1 MDDFFIFLKPY
12 FNYFLQCIKEFT
24 LLNNNFFIS
33 CCIFCI
39 CVLSG
44 FVTLIICCAVRP
56 RKQSAKPILILY
68 VASFFT
74 DLALCL
80 CECEFSHKIFYN
92 FVHVFTFC
100 YLKFLIL
107 LVLYLTIVFC
117 SSAVKPINGVKI
129 KKTEISNDFAKPEK
143 NELKPENAKKIELNY
158 VSLNENVCDKNGKNY
173 DYIPQKSKII
183 ERFLGSKGEI
193 RSFVDINV
201 AYIKK
206 IIESLKVKD
215 LSDEDKE
222 CLGELE
228 FRLGG
233 RILYDG
239 KTVSEL
245 NELLRFLVKKAAEYD
260 VAL

>member
-1 MDDFFIFLKPY
+1 MDDFFICIKPY
-12 FNYFLQCIKEFT
+12 FNHFLQSIKEFT

-33 CCIFCI
+33 CCIFCV
-39 CVLSG
+39 CALSG
-44 FVTLIICCAVRP
+44 FVTLIICCAVRS
-56 RKQSAKPILILY
+56 RRQNVKPILVLY
-68 VASFFT
+68 AVSFFT
-74 DLALCL
+74 DLALCF

-92 FVHVFTFC
+92 FAHAFMFC
-100 YLKFLIL
+100 YVKFLIL
-107 LVLYLTIVFC
+107 LVLYFMVAVC
-117 SSAVKPINGVKI
+117 ASAGKPITGTIIKDTERSNG
-129 KKTEISNDFAKPEK
+129 FAKLEK
-143 NELKPENAKKIELNY
+143 NESKLENSKKNELNN
-158 VSLNENVCDKNGKNY
+158 VTVNESVCDKNGKNY
-173 DYIPQKSKII
+173 DCIPQKSKII
-183 ERFLGSKGEI
+183 ERFLGGEGEI

-215 LSDEDKE
+215 LKDEDRE
-222 CLGELE
+222 ALCELE

>member
-1 MDDFFIFLKPY
+1 MDDFFICIKPY
-12 FNYFLQCIKEFT
+12 FNYFLQSIKEFT

-33 CCIFCI
+33 CCIFCV

-44 FVTLIICCAVRP
+44 FVTLIICCAVRL
-56 RKQSAKPILILY
+56 RRQNVKPILVLY
-68 VASFFT
+68 IVSFFT
-74 DLALCL
+74 DLALCF

-92 FVHVFTFC
+92 FAHVFTFC
-100 YLKFLIL
+100 CLKFLIL
-107 LVLYLTIVFC
+107 FVLYLMIAVC
-117 SSAVKPINGVKI
+117 ASAGKPRCGSKI
-129 KKTEISNDFAKPEK
+129 KVAECVNQAAKTEKD
-143 NELKPENAKKIELNY
+143 ELAHESAKKIDFNNVT
-158 VSLNENVCDKNGKNY
+158 VSESVCDKSGQNY

-183 ERFLGSKGEI
+183 ERFLGDKDEI
-193 RSFVDINV
+193 RCFVDINV

-206 IIESLKVKD
+206 IIESLKVKN

-222 CLGELE
+222 ILNELD
-228 FRLGG
+228 FRLSQ

-239 KTVSEL
+239 KTVSKL

>member
-1 MDDFFIFLKPY
+1 MDDFFICIKPY
-12 FNYFLQCIKEFT
+12 FNYFLQGIKEFT

-33 CCIFCI
+33 CCIFCV

-44 FVTLIICCAVRP
+44 FVTLIICCAVRSN
-56 RKQSAKPILILY
+56 RQNVKPILILY
-68 VASFFT
+68 IVSFFT
-74 DLALCL
+74 DLALCF

-92 FVHVFTFC
+92 FAHVFTFC
-100 YLKFLIL
+100 YFKFLIL
-107 LVLYLTIVFC
+107 FVIYLMVAVC
-117 SSAVKPINGVKI
+117 ASAGKPINGAKFKDAECI
-129 KKTEISNDFAKPEK
+129 NGFKPEK
-143 NELKPENAKKIELNY
+143 NELKPENAKKIELNN
-158 VSLNENVCDKNGKNY
+158 VTVNENICDKNGKDY

-183 ERFLGSKGEI
+183 ERFLGGKAEI

-222 CLGELE
+222 TLGELE

-239 KTVSEL
+239 ETVSKL
-245 NELLRFLVKKAAEYD
+245 NELLRFLVKKAAEYE